1 MKICL
6 SIAPSSVQSA
16 RDQLARADSF
26 ADLVEIRID
35 GLSNLNFNKLL
46 EKPRPPVI
54 VTNRIISE
62 GGKFRGSETEQFAI
76 LSEAANLGADYI
88 DVEWKWGK
96 AFIKR
101 LKNKTHHSKLI
112 VSYHNF
118 EKTPDN
124 LQDIYQEMLSAK
136 PDILKIVAQAR
147 SIADNKKIF
156 ELLARAKA
164 DKQPVAAFC
173 MGEHGQISRILAK
186 KFGGA
191 LIYASPDESNITA
204 PGQICID
211 DLKNVFRVHS
221 LNKTT
226 RVFGLVGNPVKQ
238 SKGRFYHNAIF
249 QKNGVNAVYV
259 NFLTDN
265 LKEFIIEYRD
275 LYRGI
280 SVTMPFKKEI
290 VPMLDELHDGASA
303 LQVVNTV
310 IQKKN
315 KLIGYNTDYTAIEM
329 LLRKIK
335 RFKNK
340 RSVIIGTGG
349 VAKTMAAAALSLGSR
364 TTIVGRSQEKARR
377 LANEL
382 GCEYA
387 LLNDLPSLHCD
398 ILMNG
403 TPVGM
408 HSFTETMLVPP
419 DYLRKNMIVFDAVYS
434 PEMTPLVQH
443 ALDLGCKV
451 FTGVQFF
458 KQQAKLQSQ
467 LFLSSI

>member
-6 SIAPSSVQSA
+6 SISSPSVQSA
-16 RDQLARADSF
+16 RDQLALADSF

-35 GLSNLNFNKLL
+35 GLPNLNLMTLL

-54 VTNRIISE
+54 IANRIISE
-62 GGKFRGSETEQFAI
+62 GGKFNGSEKEQFAI

-101 LKNKTHHSKLI
+101 LKKKAHRSKII

-118 EKTPDN
+118 EKTPGN
-124 LQDIYQEMLSAK
+124 LQDIYREMLNVK
-136 PDILKIVAQAR
+136 PDIIKIATKAR
-147 SIADNKKIF
+147 GIADNKKMF
-156 ELLARAKA
+156 GLLAQAKT
-164 DKQPVAAFC
+164 DKQPLAAFC
-173 MGEHGQISRILAK
+173 MGEYGQISRILAK

-191 LIYASPDESNITA
+191 LIYASPNETNITA

-211 DLKNVFRVHS
+211 DLKNVYRVQS
-221 LNKTT
+221 VNKTT

-238 SKGRFYHNAIF
+238 SKGRFYHNAVF

-259 NFLTDN
+259 NFLTEN
-265 LKEFIIEYRD
+265 LKGFINEYRD
-275 LYRGI
+275 LFQGLSI
-280 SVTMPFKKEI
+280 TMPFKKEI
-290 VPMLDELHDGASA
+290 VPMIDELHDSA
-303 LQVVNTV
+303 ATLQVVNTV
-310 IQKKN
+310 IKKRN
-315 KLIGYNTDYTAIEM
+315 KLVGYNIDYVAIET

-335 RFKNK
+335 GFKNK
-340 RSVIIGTGG
+340 RSLILGTGG
-349 VAKTMAAAALSLGSR
+349 IAKTMAAAALSLGSR
-364 TTIVGRSQEKARR
+364 TTIVGRSREKAQR

-387 LLNDLPSLHCD
+387 MLNELPSLHCD

-408 HSFTETMLVPP
+408 QSVIDTMIVPP
-419 DYLRKNMIVFDAVYS
+419 EYLRKDMVVFDSVYS
-434 PEMTPLVQH
+434 PEITPLLQH
-443 ALDLGCKV
+443 ALDLGCEV
-451 FTGVQFF
+451 ITGMQLF
-458 KQQAKLQSQ
+458 KQQAKFQSQ
-467 LFLSSI
+467 LFLNSI